1 MSTTAIQPW
10 RSDVDAV
17 FVVRLWH
24 FNAKLSV
31 YSLDDH
37 CSIIRVTKREI
48 AQIPSAERSPG
59 ALVAASFGLQRAL
72 VAPSFGSQIA
82 PGVLAV
88 KAITS
93 GDSYEDAKDRANH
106 KFLSLIRSLRLL
118 KQGSPYTGEGIAYQ
132 PGIPGSRR
140 DYWPWEGLPLPSYSG
155 DYEFKRS
162 ERSTLKAIYRAV
174 RSVSSRFE
182 LALRRLDMAYSR
194 ELDED
199 RLIDCWVALESLFL
213 PGISDELSFRAS
225 LRIAY
230 FLGRRPDERLEI
242 YERMRES
249 YKARSRVV
257 HGQEVSV
264 NVRQVAQQTEEALR
278 EALGRAVQAGTVNVG
293 ALDADIARGG
303 AGGVTDDSTIAD

>member
-24 FNAKLSV
+24 FNAKLRV

-48 AQIPSAERSPG
+48 AQIPSAERSPQ
-59 ALVAASFGLQRAL
+59 VR
-72 VAPSFGSQIA
+72 VTPSFVALAPPPRMTEIA
-82 PGVLAV
+82 PGTLAA

-162 ERSTLKAIYRAV
+162 ERSTLRAIYRAV
-174 RSVSSRFE
+174 RTVSSTLE
-182 LALRRLDMAYSR
+182 LALRRFDMAYSR

-199 RLIDCWVALESLFL
+199 RLIDCWVALEALFL
-213 PGISDELSFRAS
+213 PGIDRGELSYRAS
-225 LRIAY
+225 LRAAY
-230 FLGRRPDERLEI
+230 YVGTARDRQTVFRHRRD
-242 YERMRES
+242 S
-249 YKARSRVV
+249 YQVRSEVV
-257 HGQEVSV
+257 HGEQPHVDVGLTAE
-264 NVRQVAQQTEEALR
+264 RTEDVLR
-278 EALGRAVQAGTVNVG
+278 CVLRRAVLEPNTLDMTAIDNDIVGPRPNVG
-293 ALDADIARGG
+293 LE
-303 AGGVTDDSTIAD
+303 TP